1 MYAYGNPE
9 AATAPKKVS
18 LLSLLQLLSPAKAKS
33 ADFLASNSSLLLPSD
48 CSLLADLRGILRDHA
63 QKHTDQYKRAYYYQI
78 LILIGNM
85 PHTAGAL
92 YRRS

>member
-9 AATAPKKVS
+9 AAMAPKKVS
-18 LLSLLQLLSPAKAKS
+18 LLSLLQLLSPAK
-33 ADFLASNSSLLLPSD
+33 ASNSSLLLPSD